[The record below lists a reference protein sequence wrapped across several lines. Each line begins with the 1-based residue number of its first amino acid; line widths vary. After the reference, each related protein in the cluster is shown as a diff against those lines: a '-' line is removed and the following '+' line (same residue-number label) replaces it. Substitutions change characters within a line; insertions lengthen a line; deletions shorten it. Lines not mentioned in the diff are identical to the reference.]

1 MGAQHADRGTST
13 AGTLG
18 TTDTDC
24 ITITGAREHNLK
36 DVDVEIPKGRITV
49 FTGVSGSG
57 KSSLVFDT
65 VAVESQRQLNE
76 TYTWYVRNQLPK
88 HERPKADTI
97 ERLAP
102 AIVVDQRPV
111 GGGARSTVGTMTDIH
126 AVLRVLFSR
135 CGTPSAGEATAYS
148 FNDPAGMCPECA
160 GLGRTTR
167 IDLDRFL
174 DTGRSLN
181 EGAIRFPP
189 LAVGTAGWQIY
200 ATSGLFDP
208 DEPLERYGPEK
219 WDLLLYGKGFKVKR
233 GERGYNNTYEGLVEH
248 FDRRYVKR
256 GLAALPEKTRE
267 MVRAFAKDG
276 TCPRCRGGRL
286 TEAALKS
293 QVAGRNIAEMAAL
306 EVTELSAVLRGIDPA
321 DEPVGAAIAA
331 RAVTALDRL
340 TDIGLGYL
348 SLDRPTDT
356 LSGGEGQR
364 LKTVRHLGSS
374 LTGMTYIFDEPST
387 GLHPSDVRRLND
399 LLVRLRDKGNTVLVV
414 EHDRD
419 VIAIADHVVD
429 MGPGAGA
436 QGGEVVY
443 AGTVRGLAAA
453 DTPTGRGLRRVTD
466 VKKEPRRPGGLLT
479 VRDVTLHN
487 LKGVDFSVP
496 TGVLTVV
503 TGVAGSGKSTLV
515 SGAFVGAHPEAIV
528 VDQSAI
534 GVSARSTPATYLGVM
549 DAIRTLFARANG
561 VPAGLFSF
569 NSAGA
574 CEACRGRGE
583 IHTDLAYLDP
593 VTTTCETCRGR
604 RFKDDVLG
612 LTLGRRSIADVLEM
626 TGAEAQE
633 FFAGGDGGGGGTA
646 GVGESGETG
655 ETDESGAG
663 SADRQTAGGDETA
676 GIVRKL
682 AALIDVGLGYLTLGQ
697 SVSSLSGG
705 ERQRLKLATRLHRTG
720 SLYVLDEPTTGLHMA
735 DVDGLLDLLDRL
747 VDGGNTVL
755 VIEHDLDV
763 VKRADWVVDL
773 GPGGGRRGGE
783 IVFAGTPRDLVSARG
798 SVTAACLRASLDGGL
813 LDGAL

>member
-1 MGAQHADRGTST
+1 MGAEHADRSTSDT
-13 AGTLG
+13 G
-18 TTDTDC
+18 TTGTADSTDTTDTTGTDC

-36 DVDVEIPKGRITV
+36 DVDIRIPKGRITV

-57 KSSLVFDT
+57 KSSVVFDT

-97 ERLAP
+97 ERLTP

-189 LAVGTAGWQIY
+189 LAVGSAGWQIY

-208 DEPLERYGPEK
+208 DKPLDRYGPEE

-233 GERGYNNTYEGLVEH
+233 GERAYNNTYEGLVEH

-267 MVRAFAKDG
+267 MVRAFVKDG

-293 QVAGRNIAEMAAL
+293 QVAGLTIAEMAAL

-321 DEPVGAAIAA
+321 DDPVGAVIAA

-387 GLHPSDVRRLND
+387 GLHPGDVRRLND

-429 MGPGAGA
+429 MGPGAGTR
-436 QGGEVVY
+436 GGEVVF

-453 DTPTGRGLRRVTD
+453 DTPTGRGLRRVTG
-466 VKKEPRRPGGLLT
+466 VKEAPRKPGGWLT

-515 SGAFVGAHPEAIV
+515 SGAFVGAHPEAVV

-549 DAIRTLFARANG
+549 DAVRTLFARANG
-561 VPAGLFSF
+561 VRAGLFSF

-593 VTTTCETCRGR
+593 VTTTCEACRGR
-604 RFKDDVLG
+604 RFKDEVLG
-612 LTLGRRSIADVLEM
+612 LTLDDRSIADVLEM
-626 TGAEAQE
+626 TGVEARE
-633 FFAGGDGGGGGTA
+633 FF
-646 GVGESGETG
+646 
-655 ETDESGAG
+655 SGAG
-663 SADRQTAGGDETA
+663 GAGSVAGADEVLTV
-676 GIVRKL
+676 IRKL
-682 AALIDVGLGYLTLGQ
+682 GALVEVGLGYLTLGQ

-783 IVFAGTPRDLVSARG
+783 IVFAGTPRELVAARG
-798 SVTAACLRASLDGGL
+798 SATAACLRASLRGAL

>member
-1 MGAQHADRGTST
+1 MGAQ
-13 AGTLG
+13 
-18 TTDTDC
+18 TDDS
-24 ITITGAREHNLK
+24 ILITGAREHNLK
-36 DVDVEIPKGRITV
+36 DVTLEIPKGRITV

-76 TYTWYVRNQLPK
+76 TFPSYVRNRLPK

-102 AIVVDQRPV
+102 AVVVDQRPV

-126 AVLRVLFSR
+126 PILRVLFSR
-135 CGTPSAGEATAYS
+135 CGTPSAGESTAYS
-148 FNDPAGMCPECA
+148 FNDPAGMCPQCA

-208 DEPLERYGPEK
+208 DKPLDRYGPEE
-219 WDLLLYGKGFKVKR
+219 WDLLLYGKGFKVTR
-233 GERGYNNTYEGLVEH
+233 GERAYNNTYEGLVEN

-256 GLAALPEKTRE
+256 DLSALSEKTAELVRGFVRE
-267 MVRAFAKDG
+267 G
-276 TCPRCRGGRL
+276 TCPQCQGARL
-286 TEAALKS
+286 TAAVLKTR
-293 QVAGRNIAEMAAL
+293 VAGLSIAEMAAL
-306 EVTELSAVLRGIDPA
+306 EATELSEVLRGIDPA
-321 DEPVGAAIAA
+321 AEPVGAAIAA
-331 RAVTALDRL
+331 RAVTALDRVAG
-340 TDIGLGYL
+340 IGLGYL
-348 SLDRPTDT
+348 SLDRPTPT

-364 LKTVRHLGSS
+364 LKMVRHLGSS
-374 LTGMTYIFDEPST
+374 LTGLTYVFDEPST
-387 GLHPSDVRRLND
+387 GLHPGDVRRLND

-429 MGPGAGA
+429 MGPGAGTR
-436 QGGEVVY
+436 GGEVVFQGTVAGLSA
-443 AGTVRGLAAA
+443 AGTA
-453 DTPTGRGLRRVTD
+453 TGRALRRVTG
-466 VKKEPRRPGGLLT
+466 VKEGVRTPRGWLT

-487 LKGVDFSVP
+487 LKGVDFAVP
-496 TGVLTVV
+496 VGVLTAV

-515 SGAFVGAHPEAIV
+515 SEAFVGAHPEAVV

-534 GVSARSTPATYLGVM
+534 GVSSRSTPATYLGVM
-549 DAIRTLFARANG
+549 DAVRALFAREHG

-569 NSAGA
+569 NAAGA
-574 CEACRGRGE
+574 CEECRGRGV

-593 VTTTCETCRGR
+593 VTTTCEACRGR
-604 RFKDDVLG
+604 RFKDEVLG
-612 LTLGRRSIADVLEM
+612 LTVRSRSVADVLEM
-626 TGAEAQE
+626 TAADAIAFFGEADAVAEA
-633 FFAGGDGGGGGTA
+633 AGGA
-646 GVGESGETG
+646 GE
-655 ETDESGAG
+655 A
-663 SADRQTAGGDETA
+663 A
-676 GIVRKL
+676 GIGRRL
-682 AALIDVGLGYLTLGQ
+682 AALAEAGLGYLTLGQ
-697 SVSSLSGG
+697 SVASLSGG

-720 SLYVLDEPTTGLHMA
+720 SVYVFDEPTTGLHMA
-735 DVDGLLDLLDRL
+735 DVAGLLALLDRL
-747 VDGGNTVL
+747 VDDGNTVL

-783 IVFAGTPRDLVSARG
+783 IVFAGTPRDLLSARG
-798 SVTAACLRASLDGGL
+798 SATADCLRASLD
-813 LDGAL
+813 DAL